1 MSGGRVTTERHEQGE
16 ETLTTT
22 DALQDERTRVLALQ
36 RLGVLD
42 SSPEERFDRVTRLA
56 QRLFGVPTVSITLV
70 DADRQW
76 RKAFVGLDGPVAQR
90 EGAFCDVTIRADRTL
105 VVEDAAQDDAFADN
119 PFVVGD
125 PHLRFYAGHPI
136 AAPGGELVGT
146 LCVIDTRPRRF
157 DDADRSLLR
166 DLALW
171 VQGELQHDVE
181 LDRAGAVQRG
191 LLPRRAPELEGYRVA
206 ARCLPA
212 RGVGGDF
219 YDWTTTADGA
229 GFVVADVMGKGMP
242 AAIVAASA
250 RAALRPALRSP
261 SLAAGVETADDLLA
275 PDLEEVGSFVTAWCA
290 TVERDS
296 GRLAYVDAGHG
307 LASVLRPDGGIH
319 RLEADGLPL
328 GVAPGTA
335 RVVHHVTLDPG
346 DRLVVVSDGLVDLLA
361 DLGVPGGDPRLLD
374 PDVPLPVPDGP
385 ALARA
390 AREVRQAGDA
400 AATLEVLV
408 GLAEGRYVGDDL
420 TVLVVERVAA

>member
-1 MSGGRVTTERHEQGE
+1 M
-16 ETLTTT
+16 TTT
-22 DALQDERTRVLALQ
+22 DGLEAEHARLLALQ

-56 QRLFGVPTVSITLV
+56 QRLFDVPTVSITLV

-105 VVEDAAQDDAFADN
+105 VVEDAAVDDRFADN

-146 LCVIDTRPRRF
+146 LCVIDVRPRRF
-157 DDADRSLLR
+157 GDADRSLLR
-166 DLALW
+166 DLAMW

-191 LLPRRAPELEGYRVA
+191 LLPRRPPDLHGYRVA

-219 YDWTTTADGA
+219 YDWCATADGA
-229 GFVVADVMGKGMP
+229 GFVVADVMGKGMS

-250 RAALRPALRSP
+250 RAALRAALRSP
-261 SLAAGVETADDLLA
+261 SLAAGVEAADDLLTA
-275 PDLEEVGSFVTAWCA
+275 DLEEVGSFVTAWCA
-290 TVERDS
+290 TVDRES
-296 GRLAYVDAGHG
+296 GRVTYVDAGHG
-307 LASVLRPDGGIH
+307 LASVLRTDGSIE
-319 RLEADGLPL
+319 RPEADGIPL
-328 GVAPGTA
+328 GVSPGTPRA
-335 RVVHHVTLDPG
+335 VHGTELRPG

-361 DLGVPGGDPRLLD
+361 DLGVPGGDPRLVD
-374 PDVPLPVPDGP
+374 PEVPLPVPDGP
-385 ALARA
+385 RLAGVARDVRRA
-390 AREVRQAGDA
+390 PDAG
-400 AATLEVLV
+400 ATLAALL
-408 GLAEGRYVGDDL
+408 GLAEGTFVGDDL

>member
-1 MSGGRVTTERHEQGE
+1 
-16 ETLTTT
+16 
-22 DALQDERTRVLALQ
+22 
-36 RLGVLD
+36 
-42 SSPEERFDRVTRLA
+42 
-56 QRLFGVPTVSITLV
+56 
-70 DADRQW
+70 W

-90 EGAFCDVTIRADRTL
+90 EGAVCDVTIRADRTL
-105 VVEDAAQDDAFADN
+105 VVEDAAQDAAFADN

-191 LLPRRAPELEGYRVA
+191 LLPRLAPELEGYRVA

-250 RAALRPALRSP
+250 RAALRSALRSP

-335 RVVHHVTLDPG
+335 RVVHHVPLDPG

-390 AREVRQAGDA
+390 AREVRQACDA
-400 AATLEVLV
+400 AATLDVLV

>member
-1 MSGGRVTTERHEQGE
+1 M
-16 ETLTTT
+16 TTT
-22 DALQDERTRVLALQ
+22 DALDAEHARLLALQ

-42 SSPEERFDRVTRLA
+42 STPEERFDRVTRLA

-90 EGAFCDVTIRADRTL
+90 EGAFCDVTIRANRTL
-105 VVEDAAQDDAFADN
+105 VVEDAAADDRFADN

-157 DDADRSLLR
+157 DDGDRSLLR

-191 LLPRRAPELEGYRVA
+191 LLPRRPPELDGFRVA
-206 ARCLPA
+206 ARCVPA

-219 YDWTTTADGA
+219 YDWCATADGA
-229 GFVVADVMGKGMP
+229 GFVVADVMGKGMS

-250 RAALRPALRSP
+250 RAALRTALRSP
-261 SLAAGVETADDLLA
+261 SLAAGVEAADDLLTT
-275 PDLEEVGSFVTAWCA
+275 DLEEVGSFVTAWCA
-290 TVERDS
+290 TVDRDS
-296 GRLAYVDAGHG
+296 GLVTYVDAGHG
-307 LASVLRPDGGIH
+307 LASVLRTDGGVE
-319 RLEADGLPL
+319 RLEADGMPL
-328 GVAPGTA
+328 GVSPGASRA
-335 RVVHHVTLDPG
+335 RHRVQLRPG

-361 DLGVPGGDPRLLD
+361 DLGVPGGDPRLVD
-374 PDVPLPVPDGP
+374 PEVALPVPDGP
-385 ALARA
+385 RLSRVARD
-390 AREVRQAGDA
+390 VRRAPDAG
-400 AATLEVLV
+400 ATLAALL
-408 GLAEGRYVGDDL
+408 GLADGTFVGDDL
-420 TVLVVERVAA
+420 TILVLERVAS